1 MIIDLIFV
9 FIFSFFSLFAL
20 RKIAREVGLID
31 KQNERKLHKGSIPL
45 VGGLAICITIVQFV
59 YSRPELIDNSNLFLS
74 IISILTII
82 GALDDKYDVSFKIRI
97 AIQIIISIAMMHFS
111 GIKLLALGNMFGL
124 GEIYLGWIGYLITII
139 AVIGAINAFN
149 MVDGIDGLLGGLSIV
164 TFSGIAYLLSKDSQ
178 QGLMLLCFV
187 FIAALLPYIM
197 MNLGLLGRRRKIFMG
212 DAGSM
217 MIGFSVIWILLSA
230 SQREP
235 NTLMRPVTA
244 LWLIA
249 LPLMDMAAIMFRRIK
264 RGDSPFRPDR
274 EHLHHLFQKL
284 GFSSIQTLFA
294 ICGGAA
300 LLAAFGII
308 GELTLI
314 SESIMFYAFILV
326 FIAYAA
332 TLSYVSK
339 RLSNQ

>member
-9 FIFSFFSLFAL
+9 FLFSFLSLFAL
-20 RKIAREVGLID
+20 RKIAKEVGLID

-45 VGGLAICITIVQFV
+45 VGGIAICITIVQFV
-59 YSRPELIDNSNLFLS
+59 YSRPGLIENSSLFLS
-74 IISILTII
+74 IITILTII

-97 AIQIIISIAMMHFS
+97 GIQITISMAMMHFS

-124 GEIYLGWIGYLITII
+124 GEMNLGWIGYIITIT

-164 TFSGIAYLLSKDSQ
+164 TFAGMAILLSQDNQ
-178 QGLMLLCFV
+178 RGLMELCIV
-187 FIAALLPYIM
+187 FIAALLPYIL

-230 SQREP
+230 SQQEP

-249 LPLMDMAAIMFRRIK
+249 LPLMDMAAIMFRRIR

-284 GFSSIQTLFA
+284 GFSSIQTLLV
-294 ICGGAA
+294 ICTCAA

-308 GELTLI
+308 GELTHI
-314 SESIMFYAFILV
+314 SESIMFYTFLIV
-326 FIAYAA
+326 FATYAA
-332 TLSYVSK
+332 ALSFVSK
-339 RLSNQ
+339 RLNNQ